1 MTLFF
6 FSFPR
11 GPRGR
16 RIRGKGYVGEGEVG
30 LEYLELQL
38 ILVFLLEPKRQED
51 GEDGGMLLG

>member
-1 MTLFF
+1 MTLSFF
-6 FSFPR
+6 PPR

-30 LEYLELQL
+30 LELPRVDL
-38 ILVFLLEPKRQED
+38 ILVFLLEPKRLED